1 MIKELV
7 KDKEILSA
15 RCERATPEDVSI
27 AQDLIDTLASI
38 EDGACLAAN
47 QIGITKQIGVY
58 LDKDKKDE
66 EKRPHVLYNPHL
78 MMGLGAKRGEE
89 TCLSHEE
96 NSTVTRY
103 TKVKVS
109 FDELVDGEFVER
121 RHDFTGWTAQMVQ
134 HIIDH
139 CQGKLV

>member
-1 MIKELV
+1 MPAGGYATAAREGLDQLARSEEHTSELQSPLYLV
-7 KDKEILSA
+7 CRLLQSVRDAAATREILF
-15 RCERATPEDVSI
+15 R
-27 AQDLIDTLASI
+27 L
-38 EDGACLAAN
+38 
-47 QIGITKQIGVY
+47 
-58 LDKDKKDE
+58 
-66 EKRPHVLYNPHL
+66 
-78 MMGLGAKRGEE
+78 KRGEE

-96 NSTVTRY
+96 NSTVMRY